1 MKTNKGPDRNLSDL
15 EFGENSCRSFLS
27 NVTECC
33 KYFFKAALA
42 HTKMEGSNNG
52 LTDTVG

>member
-42 HTKMEGSNNG
+42 HTKMDGSNNG